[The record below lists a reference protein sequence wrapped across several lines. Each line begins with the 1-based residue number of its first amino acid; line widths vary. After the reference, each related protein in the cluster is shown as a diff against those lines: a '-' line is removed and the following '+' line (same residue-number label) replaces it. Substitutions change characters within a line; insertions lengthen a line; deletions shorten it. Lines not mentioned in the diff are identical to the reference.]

1 MLFRVIL
8 GLMPDPLIS
17 FRIPSSERRDLE
29 KFCRK
34 NKLSLSMGIRKLIQ
48 AHLRTPY
55 DLILP
60 DSLSLK
66 LEKISDGSERYGV
79 NDLIRQAVIQ
89 KFGE

>member
-1 MLFRVIL
+1 MS
-8 GLMPDPLIS
+8 DPLIS
-17 FRIPSSERRDLE
+17 FRIPPSERHDLE

-34 NKLSLSMGIRKLIQ
+34 KKLSLSLGIRKLIR

-66 LEKISDGSERYGV
+66 LEKIADGSERDGV

>member
-1 MLFRVIL
+1 MA
-8 GLMPDPLIS
+8 DPLIS
-17 FRIPSSERRDLE
+17 FRIPPSERHDLE

-34 NKLSLSMGIRKLIQ
+34 NKLSLSLGIRKLIR
-48 AHLRTPY
+48 AHISTPY
-55 DLILP
+55 VLFLP

-66 LEKISDGSERYGV
+66 LEKIADGSERYGV